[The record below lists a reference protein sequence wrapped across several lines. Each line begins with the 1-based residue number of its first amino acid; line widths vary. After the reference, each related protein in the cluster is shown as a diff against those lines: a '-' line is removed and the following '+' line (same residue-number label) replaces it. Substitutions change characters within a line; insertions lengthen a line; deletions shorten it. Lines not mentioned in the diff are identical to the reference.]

1 MSQELD
7 RARDDFL
14 SEAQDL
20 IEALGKGVTRL
31 DETAGAD
38 DPELLNEVFRSVH
51 TLKGL
56 SGLFGAGGLAALAH
70 EVEALLDAVRLG
82 RVPVERAAIDLLYES
97 VDRFTQM
104 LAAERA
110 GASLPPATELAAS
123 LAALV
128 QSGEGERSTEYVLDA
143 ELLGVLT
150 EYEEHRLHKCL
161 GDGMSLFHVHVEL
174 PLEHLEEELERVR
187 AAARPYGELLTYL
200 PSGSG
205 AAPDMLELD
214 VLMASHQSLT
224 DLSRLLASTG
234 ARVSEAR
241 KRRSIPARPR
251 TSVAPPPSRGA
262 TRERA
267 SASLAPPSSADGPLS
282 GGSVATR
289 SPPHRDTSLR
299 SLTKTV
305 RVDIAKLDALMN
317 VVGELAIVRS
327 TLGRL
332 LDRAYEPRTDRA
344 LASDLRRLARDF
356 ERRLSAM
363 QDGIIEVRMVPL
375 GQVFDKLSRVVRQ
388 LGRDI
393 DKTVHLV
400 ISGADTKLDK
410 LLVEELSDPLMHI
423 VRNAMDH
430 GIERPLERERL
441 GKPPAGTIALNAFQ
455 KGNHVVVEIEDD
467 GRGIDTKALVDAALR
482 TGAVTDEA
490 SRSLAPRELMQ
501 LVFVPGLSTRSG
513 ADEVSG
519 RGVGMDVVKTNIA
532 KLGGLVDLHSEL
544 GIGTKITVTL
554 PITLAIISSLLLEVR
569 GQLFALPLSS
579 VEEAVPMRRLS
590 VRAVDGAE
598 VVTLR
603 GRSLRVRDLGA
614 LFGFEAAPGPSPYL
628 VVVGAGEARVGLV
641 VDGLFGQ
648 QDVVIKPLGPSL
660 GRTRGFAGAAEL
672 GDQRIALVLDTLSI
686 VEEVLAGEAR
696 PRPEQRRPNGG

>member
-20 IEALGKGVTRL
+20 IEALGKGVARL

-82 RVPVERAAIDLLYES
+82 RVPVERAAIDLLFEA

-110 GASLPPATELAAS
+110 GASLPPAAELAAS
-123 LAALV
+123 VAALV

-143 ELLGVLT
+143 ELLSVLT

-161 GDGMSLFHVHVEL
+161 GDGMSLYHVRVEL

-214 VLMASHQSLT
+214 VLMASHQSLA

-241 KRRSIPARPR
+241 KRRAIPARPR
-251 TSVAPPPSRGA
+251 TSVAPPPTRDV

-267 SASLAPPSSADGPLS
+267 SASRAPPSLANAPRS
-282 GGSVATR
+282 GGSAATR

-356 ERRLSAM
+356 ERRLSAL

-490 SRSLAPRELMQ
+490 SRSLAPRDLMQ

-513 ADEVSG
+513 VDEVSG

-532 KLGGLVDLHSEL
+532 KLGGLVDLQSEL

-590 VRAVDGAE
+590 VRVVDGAE

-603 GRSLRVRDLGA
+603 GRSLRVCDLGA
-614 LFGFEAAPGPSPYL
+614 LFGFEDAPGPSPYL

-686 VEEVLAGEAR
+686 VEEVLTSEAR
-696 PRPEQRRPNGG
+696 TRPEQRRQSGG